1 MVIHKFTAGGI
12 TFYMLSEKRGRPAG
26 LNSTLG
32 IPDWL
37 GSSQSTNLAERLADT
52 KFSKD
57 VKEEAPPV
65 EDENADKKASL
76 SGHIRVIARF
86 LELSK

>member
-1 MVIHKFTAGGI
+1 MVIHKLTAGEN

-32 IPDWL
+32 IPEWL
-37 GSSQSTNLAERLADT
+37 GSSQSTNLAERLSDV

-57 VKEEAPPV
+57 VKEEAPPP
-65 EDENADKKASL
+65 DENTDKTSSL